1 MACLL
6 DYRPFTT
13 AGFAIR
19 NRWIT
24 SHSFRRWIGLRPI
37 GNCWIACYRKSSEI
51 IDGPLEC
58 WVRSYLVGPQ
68 PVGLAAEVCGRR
80 RGFGYVSVGIPDR
93 AQQYTGPDWTSEMS
107 QTREARR
114 RALAHEQARVG
125 VAWACDNIQPRRNP
139 GLAME
144 KYRDEASPDRTGRR
158 VDLWAHPK
166 HGMDSVDSVGQ
177 SMGWTLRVFP
187 HAPCAI

>member
-1 MACLL
+1 MVDNSQTNPGAS
-6 DYRPFTT
+6 RRAKKHFRVVRVFGWAA
-13 AGFAIR
+13 AGSA
-19 NRWIT
+19 
-24 SHSFRRWIGLRPI
+24 
-37 GNCWIACYRKSSEI
+37 
-51 IDGPLEC
+51 
-58 WVRSYLVGPQ
+58 
-68 PVGLAAEVCGRR
+68 AAEVCGRR

-125 VAWACDNIQPRRNP
+125 MAGAGDNIQPRRNP
-139 GLAME
+139 GLAMK

-166 HGMDSVDSVGQ
+166 HGMDSVDSVGR
-177 SMGWTLRVFP
+177 SMGCTLRVFS
-187 HAPCAI
+187 HAPAADGPAQSELRHCGRNTI